1 MHHWDVLVTDHW
13 DVVGCFIWD
22 LFEMLRRHTDGT
34 SLLCSQHDVPIR
46 CCGEVPLRRLGDV
59 PQRRCWVF
67 HFRHKCDVTGM
78 YRKTSLQCHYN
89 ILLPD
94 GDDKLLTNKTNL
106 FIFLQFYP
114 FFIKLRL
121 KSFQKTS
128 SMRLKKWY
136 NTNVELILNFKCDF
150 LQF

>member
-1 MHHWDVLVTDHW
+1 MHHWDVLVTNHW

-59 PQRRCWVF
+59 PQRHCWVF
-67 HFRHKCDVTGM
+67 HFRRKCDVTGT

-94 GDDKLLTNKTNL
+94 GDDKLLTVKQICLFSYSFILFYKIKTKILSENL
-106 FIFLQFYP
+106 L
-114 FFIKLRL
+114 
-121 KSFQKTS
+121 SET
-128 SMRLKKWY
+128 KKM
-136 NTNVELILNFKCDF
+136 I
-150 LQF
+150 